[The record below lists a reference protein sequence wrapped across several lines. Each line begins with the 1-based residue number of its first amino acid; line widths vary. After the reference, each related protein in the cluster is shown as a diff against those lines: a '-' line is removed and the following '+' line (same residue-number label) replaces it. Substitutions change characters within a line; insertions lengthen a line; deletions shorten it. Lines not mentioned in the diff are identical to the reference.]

1 MPLFLYGITIIL
13 LAGKL
18 RLGAI
23 SQLAAVWLLTVKTEL
38 GLPKNMLRVLLV
50 LPLRVVLVN
59 AINRISTAVSA
70 EVPLN
75 ILAMVVTLRVVQED
89 MLMVVMEMEFW
100 NIPDILVT
108 FAVFQPDKFSVP
120 PFCVRAEVLWNMP
133 CMFVTLAVLK
143 PSIPMMVCNL
153 LAP

>member
-1 MPLFLYGITIIL
+1 M
-13 LAGKL
+13 
-18 RLGAI
+18 
-23 SQLAAVWLLTVKTEL
+23 
-38 GLPKNMLRVLLV
+38 

-108 FAVFQPDKFSVP
+108 FDVSQSDKFSVP
-120 PFCVRAEVLWNMP
+120 PFCVRAVLSRNMLLI
-133 CMFVTLAVLK
+133 FVTLAVLK